1 MADPKFLESF
11 GGQSTDELI
20 ALAET
25 HRIDSIVLAFEQ
37 ALQDKDMPTV
47 EERTVVAIEGLEREV
62 NNGGFSQFFANSSNE
77 FVPVIVDALKAIGC
91 PNTAVLCQ
99 QAMAVLGITKDMST
113 DTIEDLACEASDEQD
128 ERLSELDDVYYEGLK
143 EPIAGNL
150 FEYIKRNRSNISTAA
165 N

>member
-1 MADPKFLESF
+1 MADLKFLDSYD
-11 GGQSTDELI
+11 GQSTDELI
-20 ALAET
+20 AMAET

-37 ALQDKDMPTV
+37 ALQDKAVQTV

-62 NNGGFSQFFANSSNE
+62 NNGGFSQFFVNSSSE

-91 PNTAVLCQ
+91 PKNAVLCQ
-99 QAMAVLGITKDMST
+99 RAMAVLGITEDLST
-113 DTIEDLACEASDEQD
+113 DAIEDLACEASDKQD
-128 ERLSELDDVYYEGLK
+128 ERLSELDDVFYEG
-143 EPIAGNL
+143 EGEAIAGEL